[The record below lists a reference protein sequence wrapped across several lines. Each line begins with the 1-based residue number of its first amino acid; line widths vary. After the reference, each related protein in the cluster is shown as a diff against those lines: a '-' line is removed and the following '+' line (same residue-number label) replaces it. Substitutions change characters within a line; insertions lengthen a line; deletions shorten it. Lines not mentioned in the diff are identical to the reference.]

1 VMFSGFVLY
10 GIVIARTVMGPL
22 YLGDTKWKSK
32 EIRSEFENG
41 FTTISFGPC

>member
-1 VMFSGFVLY
+1 MMFSGFVLY

-22 YLGDTKWKSK
+22 YLADTKWKSK